1 VEEVMDR
8 QNDDDLTQ
16 NDDDLTQEFRGATPL
31 PRVAIGNEG
40 DPKVK
45 TGGKTPQ
52 PKVPPKKT

>member
-1 VEEVMDR
+1 MDR